1 MLPWKHDD
9 FAGALA
15 EAKRTNKP
23 LFVDAWAPWCHSCLS
38 LQAYVLSSPTL
49 TPLARD
55 FVWLSIDTEKE
66 QNAEWV
72 TRFPHQALPTLWI
85 IDPTT
90 EKPILKWMGGA
101 TAEELRALLDVSRR
115 GANGDAMDASVAF
128 VQGNRAAAADDVAT
142 AEKSYRAALAA
153 AKKDHPHRPRIVEAL
168 VGLLVIEKDHA
179 ACAEVAAANV
189 ADLPPSTSRA
199 TSTAMGLSCARE
211 AKDRAKEDQLLA
223 IALADVNAS
232 DGRVLADDRSAL
244 FEEIIET
251 KKERGDEAGAK
262 ETGSAWARF
271 LEAEAAKAKTP
282 AERVVFDAH
291 RLSAYLAIGEP
302 VRAITM
308 LEASERDFPNDYN
321 PPARLARAYLSLK
334 KLDEA
339 DAAADRAIA
348 RVYGPRAM
356 RVYEVK
362 ADVAKAKGDKAKER
376 AALEEALARS
386 AKGALTSGQK
396 RVRDGLAKRLGALR

>member
-38 LQAYVLSSPTL
+38 LKAYVLTSPTL
-49 TPLARD
+49 SPLARD

-66 QNAEWV
+66 QNSEWV

-85 IDPTT
+85 IDPKT

-101 TAEELRALLDVSRR
+101 TAEELRALLDVSK
-115 GANGDAMDASVAF
+115 GGTTGDAMDASVAF
-128 VQGNRAAAADDVAT
+128 VQGNRAAAAEDVAG
-142 AEKSYRAALAA
+142 AEAHYRAALEA
-153 AKKDHPHRPRIVEAL
+153 AKKGHPHRPRIVEAL
-168 VGLLVIEKDHA
+168 VGLLDINKNHA

-189 ADLPPSTSRA
+189 ADLPRGTSRA

-211 AKDRAKEDQLLA
+211 AKDKVKEDQLLA
-223 IALADVNAS
+223 VALSDSAARDAS
-232 DGRVLADDRSAL
+232 ILADDRSAL

-251 KKERGDEAGAK
+251 KKERGDDAGAK
-262 ETGSAWARF
+262 DTANAWARY
-271 LEAEAAKAKTP
+271 LEGEAAKAKTP

-291 RLSAYLAIGEP
+291 RLSAYLALGDAA
-302 VRAITM
+302 RAIPM
-308 LEASERDFPNDYN
+308 LEASERDFPADYN
-321 PPARLARAYLSLK
+321 PPARLARAYLTLK
-334 KLDEA
+334 RLDEA
-339 DAAADRAIA
+339 DAAVDRAIA

-356 RVYEVK
+356 LVFEWK
-362 ADVAKAKGDKAKER
+362 ADIAKARGDKAKER

-386 AKGALTSGQK
+386 AKAVLTSGQK
-396 RVRDGLAKRLGALR
+396 RLRDRIAKRLGALQ